1 MHIDQLVFA
10 QTDGGSAETM
20 PEEDSFPEQLV
31 AFLSSLDFGESAA
44 QSIEDIVQVGGER
57 ENIYGMSVPTETA
70 PFLTSFLPSP
80 RCFVVES
87 MYFSEIDLKTVENKK
102 EKEKERIKKK
112 RIESCV

>member
-10 QTDGGSAETM
+10 ETDGGSAETM

-70 PFLTSFLPSP
+70 PFLASFLCRHLDALSSKVCTSL
-80 RCFVVES
+80 RS
-87 MYFSEIDLKTVENKK
+87 ISKRL
-102 EKEKERIKKK
+102 RIKKNK
-112 RIESCV
+112 KKKE